1 MGSIH
6 SSFSFKSV
14 LHIWRHFHS
23 IFVVII
29 IHGSHCSH
37 WKVSY
42 IVYIFLFRI
51 FSPVAAIDFFFFH
64 LSYVYAIQIIDHIEV
79 TSLHCL
85 SLKSCYCLLQNIVFR
100 VSEIQAEIV
109 FELWKVDLSFFL
121 LYMQVFIFCLRL
133 VPPPFFIFSFFPLSF
148 SSYCLFLFIFYP
160 ALPFQAK
167 CNQPCESSHKLK
179 RRNIPMP
186 RVLISAI
193 AINLCNS
200 VHDNLLKCL
209 ISISKNKRHSQVFAM
224 ILRQWIKN
232 PIFLQTLRKK
242 LKTCGPVVATLSST
256 RSFIE
261 HNFVKGFNI
270 HAVTRP
276 YS

>member
-51 FSPVAAIDFFFFH
+51 FSPVAAIEFFFFH

-109 FELWKVDLSFFL
+109 FELWKVDLSFFSFVYASLYL
-121 LYMQVFIFCLRL
+121 LFEVG
-133 VPPPFFIFSFFPLSF
+133 PPPFLFSIFFPFPFIIIVYFYLSF
-148 SSYCLFLFIFYP
+148 TQHYHSKQSVINRVSRATNLKEGTSLCLEYWLVP
-160 ALPFQAK
+160 
-167 CNQPCESSHKLK
+167 
-179 RRNIPMP
+179 
-186 RVLISAI
+186 
-193 AINLCNS
+193 
-200 VHDNLLKCL
+200 LLL
-209 ISISKNKRHSQVFAM
+209 TFV
-224 ILRQWIKN
+224 
-232 PIFLQTLRKK
+232 
-242 LKTCGPVVATLSST
+242 T
-256 RSFIE
+256 RSTIICSSVLSVLARIRGILKSLLWYWDSE
-261 HNFVKGFNI
+261 
-270 HAVTRP
+270 
-276 YS
+276 

>member
-51 FSPVAAIDFFFFH
+51 FSPVAAIEFFFFH

-133 VPPPFFIFSFFPLSF
+133 VPPPFFIFYFFPLSF
-148 SSYCLFLFIFYP
+148 IIIVYFYLSFTQHYHSKQSVINRVSRATNLKEGTSLCLEYWLVP
-160 ALPFQAK
+160 
-167 CNQPCESSHKLK
+167 
-179 RRNIPMP
+179 
-186 RVLISAI
+186 
-193 AINLCNS
+193 
-200 VHDNLLKCL
+200 LLL
-209 ISISKNKRHSQVFAM
+209 TFV
-224 ILRQWIKN
+224 
-232 PIFLQTLRKK
+232 
-242 LKTCGPVVATLSST
+242 T
-256 RSFIE
+256 RSTIICSSVLSVLARIRGILKSLLWYWDSE
-261 HNFVKGFNI
+261 
-270 HAVTRP
+270 
-276 YS
+276 

>member
-133 VPPPFFIFSFFPLSF
+133 VPPPPFLFSIFSP
-148 SSYCLFLFIFYP
+148 CLLLLLFIFIYL
-160 ALPFQAK
+160 LP
-167 CNQPCESSHKLK
+167 SIT
-179 RRNIPMP
+179 IP
-186 RVLISAI
+186 
-193 AINLCNS
+193 
-200 VHDNLLKCL
+200 
-209 ISISKNKRHSQVFAM
+209 SKV
-224 ILRQWIKN
+224 
-232 PIFLQTLRKK
+232 
-242 LKTCGPVVATLSST
+242 
-256 RSFIE
+256 
-261 HNFVKGFNI
+261 
-270 HAVTRP
+270 
-276 YS
+276 

>member
-51 FSPVAAIDFFFFH
+51 FSPVAAIEFFFFH

-109 FELWKVDLSFFL
+109 FELWKVDLSFFSFVCASLYL
-121 LYMQVFIFCLRL
+121 LFEVG
-133 VPPPFFIFSFFPLSF
+133 PPPFFIFYFFPLSF
-148 SSYCLFLFIFYP
+148 YYYCLFLFIFYP

-179 RRNIPMP
+179 EGT
-186 RVLISAI
+186 S
-193 AINLCNS
+193 LCLEYWL
-200 VHDNLLKCL
+200 VPLLL
-209 ISISKNKRHSQVFAM
+209 TFV
-224 ILRQWIKN
+224 
-232 PIFLQTLRKK
+232 
-242 LKTCGPVVATLSST
+242 T
-256 RSFIE
+256 RSTIICSSVLSVLARIRGILKSLLWYWDSE
-261 HNFVKGFNI
+261 
-270 HAVTRP
+270 
-276 YS
+276 